1 SSFNL
6 PGPLPDAVLDFIAN
20 TFVANIREME
30 GALIRLINY
39 AQTFNLEINMN
50 VVDEAL
56 GSILKT
62 KKKSDSLNENN
73 YDKIQSIVADY
84 YQITVSDL
92 IGKKRQAKYTLPR
105 HIAMYVIKL
114 KYNIPYKTL
123 GSLFN
128 DRDHS
133 TVLAACEKIETDLK
147 VDPNLKFAVD
157 AIIKKFD
164 SSLAK

>member
-1 SSFNL
+1 
-6 PGPLPDAVLDFIAN
+6 
-20 TFVANIREME
+20 ME

-39 AQTFNLEINMN
+39 AQTFNLEINMD
-50 VVDEAL
+50 VVEEAL

-73 YDKIQSIVADY
+73 YDKIQSIVSDY
-84 YQITVSDL
+84 YHIALEDL
-92 IGKKRQAKYTLPR
+92 IGSKRHSKYTLPR

-133 TVLAACEKIETDLK
+133 TVLAACEKIEADIK
-147 VDPNLKFAVD
+147 VDSTLKFAVD